1 MRVLGPNLPTR
12 HLRRLTSDVSPPKYH
27 FPRIVFF
34 VSRLDEDETIDW
46 NELGLVRPSSLYL
59 PRESETQVRASR
71 RRIPVRHQTTE
82 RKLISFGP
90 SGLQL
95 AVSLVMRRPKE
106 QVLMRRPK
114 EQVDFVHER

>member
-1 MRVLGPNLPTR
+1 
-12 HLRRLTSDVSPPKYH
+12 
-27 FPRIVFF
+27 
-34 VSRLDEDETIDW
+34 
-46 NELGLVRPSSLYL
+46 
-59 PRESETQVRASR
+59 
-71 RRIPVRHQTTE
+71 VRHQTTE

>member
-1 MRVLGPNLPTR
+1 MCLAQTYQRGTC
-12 HLRRLTSDVSPPKYH
+12 DASPPTSH
-27 FPRIVFF
+27 HRNTTSHGSFF
-34 VSRLDEDETIDW
+34 SVSRLDEDETIDW